1 MKRILC
7 LLTMICLILTACGK
21 DKSDNDNNNTDIQSV
36 SLDFT
41 CITSYSDSGM
51 VYQNESGILHF
62 YDLASGYD
70 TALCSKAN
78 CKHEGVSAAN
88 PKPTCD
94 GYVEGSCFSPAI
106 YYDNLYFL
114 YTPDKKESSYADL
127 STKVLCKADKDG
139 TNRNEIAKLD
149 NAQTI
154 SASAY
159 SGHYY
164 ACAYYNSFDD
174 NGQSLDKRVCKLS
187 VIDLDSGRICTTPS
201 YENTQGIINKI
212 CFDGESAVFAYTYT
226 TEDIDLSKQ
235 NDSDYEEYLKGIIK
249 TELIRFNFAGGEA
262 ENICTLDASITDIGF
277 GYALSDENE
286 PALISLSDSSR
297 KSLDSDYL
305 PYLMTDKGVL
315 VYGKDDNSLALYDI
329 SSGKTTKLGIKDK
342 NTSVA
347 AITDS
352 YVYMYYSVGKDTF
365 LGYVERSVL
374 LGGKECELTKIKTV

>member
-1 MKRILC
+1 MKRLIILTITLL
-7 LLTMICLILTACGK
+7 LLTSCGI
-21 DKSDNDNNNTDIQSV
+21 SNDNDTQSGTEKQTV
-36 SLDFT
+36 YIDFT
-41 CITSYSDSGM
+41 SAQSYSDMGVTYVSD
-51 VYQNESGILHF
+51 SGILHF

-94 GYVEGSCFSPAI
+94 GYVEGSCYSPAI
-106 YYDNLYFL
+106 YCDNLYFL

-139 TNRNEIAKLD
+139 TNRSEIAKLD
-149 NAQTI
+149 NAQMI

-187 VIDLDSGRICTTPS
+187 VIDLDSGSICTTPS

-235 NDSDYEEYLKGIIK
+235 NDSDYDDYLKGIIK

-262 ENICTLDASITDIGF
+262 KNICTLDASITDIGF

-365 LGYVERSVL
+365 LGYVEKAAL
-374 LGGKECELTKIKTV
+374 LSGKECELTKIKAV

>member
-1 MKRILC
+1 MKRLIILTITLL
-7 LLTMICLILTACGK
+7 LLTSCGI
-21 DKSDNDNNNTDIQSV
+21 SNDNDTQSGTEKQTV
-36 SLDFT
+36 YIDFT
-41 CITSYSDSGM
+41 SAQSYSDMGVTYVSD
-51 VYQNESGILHF
+51 SGILHF

-94 GYVEGSCFSPAI
+94 GYVEGSCYSPAI
-106 YYDNLYFL
+106 YCDNLYFL

-139 TNRNEIAKLD
+139 TNRSEIAKLD

-174 NGQSLDKRVCKLS
+174 NGQSFDKRVCKLS
-187 VIDLDSGRICTTPS
+187 VIDLDSGSICTTPS

-235 NDSDYEEYLKGIIK
+235 NDSDYDDYLKGIIK

-262 ENICTLDASITDIGF
+262 KNICTLDASITDIGF
-277 GYALSDENE
+277 GYALTDEDE
-286 PALISLSDSSR
+286 TSLISLSDGSR
-297 KSLDSDYL
+297 KSLDSGYL

-374 LGGKECELTKIKTV
+374 LSGKECELTKIKAV

>member
-1 MKRILC
+1 MKRLIIAITLS
-7 LLTMICLILTACGK
+7 LLTSCGK
-21 DKSDNDNNNTDIQSV
+21 SNENDPQSSTVQQSV
-36 SLDFT
+36 SIDFT
-41 CITSYSDSGM
+41 SAKSYSDMGVTYVSD
-51 VYQNESGILHF
+51 SGILHF
-62 YDLASGYD
+62 HDLASGYD

-94 GYVEGSCFSPAI
+94 GYVEGSCYSPAI
-106 YYDNLYFL
+106 YGDNLYFL

-139 TNRNEIAKLD
+139 TNRNEIARLD

-174 NGQSLDKRVCKLS
+174 NGQTLDKRVSKLS
-187 VIDLDSGRICTTPS
+187 VIDLDSGKTYTTS
-201 YENTQGIINKI
+201 AYESSQGIINKI
-212 CFDGESAVFAYTYT
+212 YFDKESMVFAYTYT

-235 NDSDYEEYLKGIIK
+235 NDSDYEEYLKSIIK
-249 TELIRFNFAGGEA
+249 TELIRFDIDSSKA
-262 ENICTLDASITDIGF
+262 ENICTVDASITDIGY
-277 GYALSDENE
+277 GYALSDEDE
-286 PALISLSDSSR
+286 PALISLSDGSR
-297 KSLDSDYL
+297 KLLDNHYS
-305 PYLMTDKGVL
+305 PYIMTDKGVL
-315 VYGKDDNSLALYDI
+315 IYNKDDYSLAFFDI
-329 SSGKTTKLGIKDK
+329 SSDKITKLGIKGK
-342 NTSVA
+342 NTSIA

-365 LGYVERSVL
+365 LGFVDKAEL
-374 LGGKECELTKIKTV
+374 LSDKECELTKIKAV

>member
-1 MKRILC
+1 MKRLIILTITLL
-7 LLTMICLILTACGK
+7 LLTSCGI
-21 DKSDNDNNNTDIQSV
+21 SNDNDTQSGTEKQTV
-36 SLDFT
+36 YIDFT
-41 CITSYSDSGM
+41 SAQSYSDMGVTYVSD
-51 VYQNESGILHF
+51 SGILHF

-94 GYVEGSCFSPAI
+94 GYVEGSCCSPAI
-106 YYDNLYFL
+106 YCDNLYFL

-139 TNRNEIAKLD
+139 TNRSEIAKLD

-174 NGQSLDKRVCKLS
+174 NGQSFDKRVCKLS
-187 VIDLDSGRICTTPS
+187 VIDLDSGSICTTPS

-235 NDSDYEEYLKGIIK
+235 NDSDYDDYLKGIIK

-262 ENICTLDASITDIGF
+262 KNICTLDASITDIGF
-277 GYALSDENE
+277 GYALTDEDE
-286 PALISLSDSSR
+286 TSLISLSDGSR
-297 KSLDSDYL
+297 KSLDSGYL

-374 LGGKECELTKIKTV
+374 LSGKECELTKIKAV